1 MWQIKN
7 IHFKNLFSHEDT
19 EYEFRNNA
27 CTIIMGENRDEGGNN
42 AAGKTTIF
50 EAISLALT
58 NSPLRDDI
66 DKEVFINRD
75 FENCW
80 IELFMENKYLKSTL
94 KITRQ
99 FFRGN
104 KPVRVQI
111 EENGELN
118 TIIVFTNE
126 VNKRILDL
134 IGISREDLRR
144 YLIIDQ
150 DNEYNFFKAGDVKK
164 KEVLNR
170 ITSASVVNA
179 AMDKLSENKKKLS
192 EQKSKLSEQSISLNS
207 KLDTLK
213 EQLDEQLAVN
223 NDDEIKS
230 LNDKKIAVERKISA
244 YREEV
249 SELHSDLAKAE
260 KGLSTIKVEDID
272 KLKKRKKKLK
282 NEIEELENTIGENNK
297 VIKVANSDLE
307 GSVTCPNCNEVFLV
321 DNQLHLSIEETRGV
335 ISDAET
341 ENEQLNKDLSDK
353 RNKLKS
359 VQLKLQKSEE
369 LIEKQSAL
377 KSRIKKLRLKIDE
390 KEEYINSGNRKIE
403 KINNDIEDLK
413 KSVGNA
419 SLIKSLKDKIET
431 CLKDLK
437 KIEDDVKPIDEE
449 LTMVD
454 YWIYYMGKSG
464 FMTYLANKSISVLE
478 GCVNS
483 FLRKFKSPL
492 SVSISGYKVLK
503 DGSVRDK
510 ISISVLKNGLNAE
523 PYMGKSGGERD
534 RLNLAVLLSIQH
546 LINLSTDGRGI
557 NLLVLDET
565 FGCIDSV
572 GQEGIIK
579 ILENLGITILMITQ
593 NISSEFNN
601 ENRVMVVKE
610 NDVSRIL
617 N

>member
-19 EYEFRNNA
+19 QYEFRNNA

-75 FENCW
+75 FEDCW
-80 IELFMENKYLKSTL
+80 IELFMENKYMKSTL

-118 TIIVFTNE
+118 TTLVSTNE
-126 VNKRILDL
+126 ANKRILEL

-144 YLIIDQ
+144 YFIIDQ

-170 ITSASVVNA
+170 ITSASMVNA

-260 KGLSTIKVEDID
+260 KRLSTIKVEDTD

-282 NEIEELENTIGENNK
+282 DEIEELENTIGENNK
-297 VIKVANSDLE
+297 VIKVAKSDLE

-321 DNQLHLSIEETRGV
+321 DNQLHLSIEETREV

-341 ENEQLNKDLSDK
+341 ENEKLNKDLSDK
-353 RNKLKS
+353 RNKLKDIQS
-359 VQLKLQKSEE
+359 KLQESEE

-377 KSRIKKLRLKIDE
+377 KSRIKKLKLKIDE

-413 KSVGNA
+413 KSVGNI

-431 CLKDLK
+431 CSKDLK
-437 KIEDDVKPIDEE
+437 KIEEDVKPIDEE
-449 LTMVD
+449 LAMVD

-510 ISISVLKNGLNAE
+510 INISVLKNGLNAE

-601 ENRVMVVKE
+601 ENRVVVVKE

>member
-118 TIIVFTNE
+118 TNLVSTNE
-126 VNKRILDL
+126 ANKRILEL

-144 YLIIDQ
+144 YFIIDQ

-170 ITSASVVNA
+170 ITSASMVNA

-260 KGLSTIKVEDID
+260 KRLSTIKVEDTD

-282 NEIEELENTIGENNK
+282 DEIEELENTIGENNK

-359 VQLKLQKSEE
+359 VQLKLQESEE

-377 KSRIKKLRLKIDE
+377 KSRIKKLKLKIDE

-413 KSVGNA
+413 KSVGNT

-431 CLKDLK
+431 CSKDLK

-449 LTMVD
+449 LNMVD

-510 ISISVLKNGLNAE
+510 INISVLKNGLNAE

>member
-19 EYEFRNNA
+19 EYEFKNNA

-75 FENCW
+75 FEDCW

-118 TIIVFTNE
+118 TTLVSTNE
-126 VNKRILDL
+126 ANKRILEL

-144 YLIIDQ
+144 YFIIDQ

-170 ITSASVVNA
+170 ITSASMVNA

-230 LNDKKIAVERKISA
+230 LNDKKIAVERKISV

-260 KGLSTIKVEDID
+260 KKLSTIKVEDTD
-272 KLKKRKKKLK
+272 KLKRRKKKLK
-282 NEIEELENTIGENNK
+282 DEIEELENTIGENNK

-321 DNQLHLSIEETRGV
+321 DNQLHLSIEETREV

-353 RNKLKS
+353 RNKLKD
-359 VQLKLQKSEE
+359 VQLKLQESEE

-413 KSVGNA
+413 KSVGNI

-431 CLKDLK
+431 CSKDLK
-437 KIEDDVKPIDEE
+437 KIEEDVKPIDEE
-449 LTMVD
+449 LAMVD

-510 ISISVLKNGLNAE
+510 INISVLKNGLNAE

-601 ENRVMVVKE
+601 ENRVVVVKE

>member
-75 FENCW
+75 FDDCW

-118 TIIVFTNE
+118 TTLVSTNE
-126 VNKRILDL
+126 ANKRILDL

-144 YLIIDQ
+144 YFIIDQ

-170 ITSASVVNA
+170 ITSASMVNA

-260 KGLSTIKVEDID
+260 KRLSTIKVEDTD

-282 NEIEELENTIGENNK
+282 DEIEELENTIGENNK

-359 VQLKLQKSEE
+359 VQLKLQESEE

-377 KSRIKKLRLKIDE
+377 KSRIKKLKLKIDE

-431 CLKDLK
+431 CSKDLK

-449 LTMVD
+449 LNMVD

>member
-19 EYEFRNNA
+19 QYEFRNNA

-75 FENCW
+75 FEDCW

-118 TIIVFTNE
+118 TKLVSTNE
-126 VNKRILDL
+126 ANKRILEL

-144 YLIIDQ
+144 YFIIDQ

-170 ITSASVVNA
+170 ITSASMVNA

-230 LNDKKIAVERKISA
+230 LSDKKIAVERKISA

-249 SELHSDLAKAE
+249 SELHSDIAKAE
-260 KGLSTIKVEDID
+260 KQLSTIKIEDTD
-272 KLKKRKKKLK
+272 KLKKRKKKLRD
-282 NEIEELENTIGENNK
+282 EIEEIENTIGENNK
-297 VIKVANSDLE
+297 VIKVAKSDCL
-307 GSVTCPNCNEVFLV
+307 L
-321 DNQLHLSIEETRGV
+321 LL
-335 ISDAET
+335 
-341 ENEQLNKDLSDK
+341 
-353 RNKLKS
+353 
-359 VQLKLQKSEE
+359 
-369 LIEKQSAL
+369 
-377 KSRIKKLRLKIDE
+377 LR
-390 KEEYINSGNRKIE
+390 R
-403 KINNDIEDLK
+403 
-413 KSVGNA
+413 
-419 SLIKSLKDKIET
+419 
-431 CLKDLK
+431 
-437 KIEDDVKPIDEE
+437 
-449 LTMVD
+449 
-454 YWIYYMGKSG
+454 
-464 FMTYLANKSISVLE
+464 
-478 GCVNS
+478 
-483 FLRKFKSPL
+483 
-492 SVSISGYKVLK
+492 
-503 DGSVRDK
+503 
-510 ISISVLKNGLNAE
+510 
-523 PYMGKSGGERD
+523 
-534 RLNLAVLLSIQH
+534 
-546 LINLSTDGRGI
+546 
-557 NLLVLDET
+557 
-565 FGCIDSV
+565 
-572 GQEGIIK
+572 
-579 ILENLGITILMITQ
+579 
-593 NISSEFNN
+593 
-601 ENRVMVVKE
+601 
-610 NDVSRIL
+610 
-617 N
+617 

>member
-75 FENCW
+75 FDDCW

-118 TIIVFTNE
+118 TNLVSTNE
-126 VNKRILDL
+126 ANKRILEL

-144 YLIIDQ
+144 YFIIDQ

-170 ITSASVVNA
+170 ITSASMVNA

-260 KGLSTIKVEDID
+260 KRLSTIKVEDTD

-282 NEIEELENTIGENNK
+282 DEIEELENTIGENNK

-359 VQLKLQKSEE
+359 VQLKLQESEE

-377 KSRIKKLRLKIDE
+377 KSRIKKLKLKIDE

-413 KSVGNA
+413 KSVGNT

-431 CLKDLK
+431 CSKDLK

-449 LTMVD
+449 LNMVD

-510 ISISVLKNGLNAE
+510 INISVLKNGLNAE